1 MVDNNEGKT
10 DTPTKVVGSSEFL
23 IDIAFMFDGGETPY
37 EIISVWTLPDLTQFD
52 IIIGMN
58 IISLFDFAVMPDGDE
73 LDVFLSPRL

>member
-37 EIISVWTLPDLTQFD
+37 EIISVWTLPDLY
-52 IIIGMN
+52 
-58 IISLFDFAVMPDGDE
+58 
-73 LDVFLSPRL
+73 